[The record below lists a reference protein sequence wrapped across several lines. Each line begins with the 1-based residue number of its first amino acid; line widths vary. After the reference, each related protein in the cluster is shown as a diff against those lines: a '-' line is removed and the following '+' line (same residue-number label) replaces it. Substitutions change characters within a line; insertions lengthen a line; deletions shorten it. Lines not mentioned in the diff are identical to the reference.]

1 MPFIHSPADGP
12 DHVEVAA
19 LLVAM
24 AEEAGIHTREILV
37 SPHGFHVPDALYDQ
51 LNPALAVA
59 MVDPRDEGKTPPPG
73 WDEPL
78 ADDVNVERLEDG
90 KFYLIED
97 DPAEVKTP
105 LDAVD
110 ERLSDA
116 GLINLKPNPTV
127 KHAEIRDWATEQGL
141 KVSAKGK
148 LPQDVIDAF
157 YAAHSAE

>member
-24 AEEAGIHTREILV
+24 ADEAGIHTREIIV
-37 SPHGFHVPDALYDQ
+37 TPHGFEIPDALFEQ
-51 LNPALAVA
+51 LNPANAVA
-59 MVDPRDEGKTPPPG
+59 LTDPRNEGKTPPPG

-78 ADDVNVERLEDG
+78 ADEVNVEQDEDG
-90 KFYLIED
+90 KFYLKED
-97 DPAEVKTP
+97 SEEEATAPEEIVEEP
-105 LDAVD
+105 V
-110 ERLSDA
+110 
-116 GLINLKPNPTV
+116 V
-127 KHAEIRDWATEQGL
+127 KHSEIREWAQEQGL

-148 LPQDVIDAF
+148 LPQDIIDAF

>member
-78 ADDVNVERLEDG
+78 ADEVNVEQLEDG

-97 DPAEVKTP
+97 EPLKAE
-105 LDAVD
+105 LDEIV
-110 ERLSDA
+110 EE
-116 GLINLKPNPTV
+116 KPVV

-141 KVSAKGK
+141 RVSAKGK

>member
-24 AEEAGIHTREILV
+24 AEEAGIHTREIIV
-37 SPHGFHVPDALYDQ
+37 TPHGFEIPDALFEQ
-51 LNPALAVA
+51 LNPANSVVLS
-59 MVDPRDEGKTPPPG
+59 DPRDEGKTPPPG

-78 ADDVNVERLEDG
+78 ADEVNIEQLEDG
-90 KFYLIED
+90 KFYLI
-97 DPAEVKTP
+97 DPIPVEKPEREVEEP
-105 LDAVD
+105 V
-110 ERLSDA
+110 
-116 GLINLKPNPTV
+116 V
-127 KHAEIRDWATEQGL
+127 KHSEIREWAQDQGL

-148 LPQDVIDAF
+148 LPQDIIDAF